1 VILAPVLPLL
11 LSLFFGVIC
20 FAFRQSKALRA
31 LSLFGALSV
40 MVVQGYLAFEV
51 FSSRPIS
58 FALGNWKLP
67 FGIGF
72 FVDPLAVIMG
82 LISSLMVVAAF
93 IFSFGFWPP
102 QDKAKSSQTAFYV
115 LTHFLMIGVYGSF
128 FTGDLFNLYVWFEVL
143 LISSFALLGLDPSG
157 RSQSATLKYAVLNLV
172 GSAFFLLGLG
182 LIYNASGTLN
192 WQDLQALETLSP
204 QITWAAFLLFFAFL
218 MKSAVFPLYSWLP
231 TSYPSLP
238 APSLALFAGLLTKVG
253 VYTLIRFFGTG
264 FPGAEKMTF
273 SLLALGGL
281 TMILG
286 VWGAAIQKN
295 TKSILS
301 FHIVSQIGY
310 MIVALGTGTALGL
323 TACIFYLIHHMV
335 VKTNLFF
342 IAGYLEK
349 KYGHTD
355 LEYLGEGR
363 HHLLLGFL
371 FAISALSLAGYPPLS
386 GFWAKLIVLESLVAH
401 QAYFWA
407 GLSLFVGTLTFY
419 SMSKIWFEAFQKKKA
434 HHTAVPSLSSSQ
446 SFTMLL
452 PIVLLSIWTLGMGLF
467 PSAFLPFA
475 EQAVRILIDQA
486 GGLP

>member
-1 VILAPVLPLL
+1 MILAPVLPLL
-11 LSLFFGVIC
+11 ISMAFGVLC
-20 FAFRQSKALRA
+20 FCVRDSKFLRS
-31 LSLFGALSV
+31 LSNLGALA
-40 MVVQGYLAFEV
+40 VVAAQAWLALQV
-51 FSSRPIS
+51 FTSGPID

-82 LISSLMVVAAF
+82 LISSLMVLAAF
-93 IFSFGFWPP
+93 VFSLGFWP
-102 QDKAKSSQTAFYV
+102 KASASLKSQKGFYV

-182 LIYNASGTLN
+182 LVYNSSGTLN
-192 WQDLQALETLSP
+192 WQDLQSLESLSP

-231 TSYPSLP
+231 TSYPSLA

-264 FPGAEKMTF
+264 FPGAESMTF
-273 SLLALGGL
+273 SMLALGGL

-419 SMSKIWFEAFQKKKA
+419 SMSKIWFEAFQKKKT
-434 HHTAVPSLSSSQ
+434 HSIPSQTLTGFQ
-446 SFTMLL
+446 SFTMLG
-452 PIVLLSIWTLGMGLF
+452 PIVLLSVWTLAMGLF
-467 PSAFLPFA
+467 PSAFLPYA
-475 EQAVRILIDQA
+475 EEAVRILIDQA